1 VPIAE
6 VNGVQLYY
14 EDTGEGFPLIWNHE
28 FAGDCHSLEQQ
39 VRHLSRR
46 YRVITYNYR
55 GWPPSSVPG
64 DISAYSTE
72 ILVED
77 LAALLRHL
85 DISRAHIGGLSMG
98 GNVALGFAATHPA
111 AAASVIV
118 VGSGSGTISREA
130 FVKESERLA
139 LVFEQQGA
147 AVAGQQIAMRPGRR
161 VYAEKDPRGYSEFV
175 ERLQQHSAQGAALMI
190 RGVLLS
196 RKTIFEMEEML
207 GSISVP
213 ALVIV
218 GDRDE
223 GAVGPSVFMQRTLP
237 YASLVVLPF
246 TGHIPNLEEPAL
258 FNLHVGEFLAS
269 VGAGRWADWRQPHG
283 PA

>member
-64 DISAYSTE
+64 NISAYSTE

-98 GNVALGFAATHPA
+98 GNVALAFAATHPA

-118 VGSGSGTISREA
+118 VGSGSGTINREA
-130 FVKESERLA
+130 FGKESERLA
-139 LVFEQQGA
+139 LVFEHHGA

-161 VYAEKDPRGYSEFV
+161 VYAEKDPRGYAEFV

-207 GSISVP
+207 RRISVP

-269 VGAGRWADWRQPHG
+269 VGEGRWADWRQPHG

>member
-1 VPIAE
+1 MPTAHI
-6 VNGVQLYY
+6 NGVELYY
-14 EDTGEGFPLIWNHE
+14 EEAGEGFPLIWNHE
-28 FAGDCHSLEQQ
+28 FAGDCRSLEQQ
-39 VRHLSRR
+39 VRHFSRR
-46 YRVITYNYR
+46 YRVIAYNYR
-55 GWPPSSVPG
+55 GWPPSSAPSG
-64 DISAYSTE
+64 LSAYSTE

-98 GNVALGFAATHPA
+98 GNIALTFAATYPA
-111 AAASVIV
+111 VAASVIV
-118 VGSGSGTISREA
+118 VGSGSGTVNHEA

-139 LVFEQQGA
+139 LVFEQHGA
-147 AVAGQQIAMRPGRR
+147 AVAGEQIAMRPGRR
-161 VYAEKDPRGYSEFV
+161 VYAEKDPLGYAEFV
-175 ERLQQHSAQGAALMI
+175 ERLRQHSAQGAALMI
-190 RGVLLS
+190 RGVLVR

-207 GSISVP
+207 RGISVP

-223 GAVGPSVFMQRTLP
+223 GAVAPSVFMQRTMP
-237 YASLVVLPF
+237 HASLLVLPF
-246 TGHIPNLEEPAL
+246 TGHIPNLEESAL

-269 VGAGRWADWRQPHG
+269 VGEGRWANWRRVDS